1 MNFKQ
6 RGSYAGLQQAGQ
18 GLNQLNALKAYIH
31 IITFHGKFGSR
42 AGKALVGSLKR
53 NLLAEMC
60 E

>member
-18 GLNQLNALKAYIH
+18 GLNQLNALKTYIH

-42 AGKALVGSLKR
+42 AGRALV
-53 NLLAEMC
+53 
-60 E
+60 